1 MTTFTTEDRIN
12 YLTSE
17 LRKVP
22 GGAGNIHEQSA
33 DLIKHLQEKIEFLQ
47 SKNKWLMQQVEQ
59 LEIQI
64 WGSR

>member
-1 MTTFTTEDRIN
+1 MTTFTTEDRI
-12 YLTSE
+12 E
-17 LRKVP
+17 AEKD
-22 GGAGNIHEQSA
+22 
-33 DLIKHLQEKIEFLQ
+33 DLIKRLKEKIEFLQ

>member
-1 MTTFTTEDRIN
+1 MTTFTTEDRQEAEKD
-12 YLTSE
+12 E
-17 LRKVP
+17 LIR
-22 GGAGNIHEQSA
+22 Q
-33 DLIKHLQEKIEFLQ
+33 LREKIEFLQ